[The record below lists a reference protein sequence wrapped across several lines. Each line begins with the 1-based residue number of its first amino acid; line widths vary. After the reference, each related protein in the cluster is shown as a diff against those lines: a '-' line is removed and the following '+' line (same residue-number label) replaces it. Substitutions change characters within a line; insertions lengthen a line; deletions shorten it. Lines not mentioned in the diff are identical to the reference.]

1 MWLKFP
7 VGPGSVGD
15 LRMFACLASADLALS
30 PATALESQGT
40 EGIASFTVAVPTKN
54 FDTLG
59 LLLELTETSAPTVL
73 GMEEGAIQEFN
84 KVYTASG
91 IRPFDVLLALN
102 GTQNWETMQKKMTSK
117 LPDKM
122 FLTFNRPR
130 KIQVVVEETHD
141 IGDMGMTLAYTDK
154 SVGVV
159 IQELNDSGRMAK
171 WNTKRKSHGHDA
183 IEVMDR
189 IIEFDGKA
197 YCGTDLAKLL
207 EEKKIWRLT
216 VLKYAQGEIPVL
228 EGLSR
233 GGFCWVVRH
242 LAIWRAFL
250 FLHSPS

>member
-1 MWLKFP
+1 ML
-7 VGPGSVGD
+7 
-15 LRMFACLASADLALS
+15 ACCLASDLDDA
-30 PATALESQGT
+30 PAA
-40 EGIASFTVAVPTKN
+40 AFTVAVPTKN

-59 LLLELTETSAPTVL
+59 LRLETETRAPMVL

-84 KVYTASG
+84 KVYMASG
-91 IRPFDVLLALN
+91 IRPFDVLLALD
-102 GTQNWETMQKKMTSK
+102 GIQNWDTMQKRMTGK

-130 KIQVVVEETHD
+130 KIQVVVEKT
-141 IGDMGMTLAYTDK
+141 GVNMGMTLAYTDK

-159 IQELNDSGRMAK
+159 IQKLSGSGRMVK
-171 WNTKRKSHGHDA
+171 WNTKRKSHGQDA

-216 VLKYAQGEIPVL
+216 VLKYAQGEMPVL
-228 EGLSR
+228 EGLGR
-233 GGFCWVVRH
+233 GGLC
-242 LAIWRAFL
+242 
-250 FLHSPS
+250 